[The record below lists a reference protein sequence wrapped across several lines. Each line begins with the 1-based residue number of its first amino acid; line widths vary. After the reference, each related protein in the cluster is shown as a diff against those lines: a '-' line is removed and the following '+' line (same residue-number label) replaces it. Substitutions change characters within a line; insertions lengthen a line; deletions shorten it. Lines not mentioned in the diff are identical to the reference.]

1 MKINRDALW
10 KGIIEDLFEDFLH
23 YFFPEYINEIAFEKG
38 YEFLDKELQM
48 IYPEANTESK
58 QRQADLLIKVFLKNG
73 EEKWLLI
80 HIEVQGYQDE
90 TFPFRMYV
98 YNYRSFDRFGKKVTA
113 LAILTDDNLK
123 FRPNFYE
130 DMTWGTTIR
139 YDYQMFKL
147 LDYEV
152 SYFDESPNPFA
163 SVLQVARAYI
173 QNKRFKS
180 DENLLELKVQL
191 FRIMLSKGHD
201 KKTIRA
207 ITNFIKHYVS
217 FKKNDFYN
225 KFEEQFHI
233 ITKTNTSMGLQELV
247 DTMAAEERF
256 KEGIDVGA
264 QEERR
269 KMIRKVVRKMLFK
282 ENSIEYIID
291 ILECSEEEVLEI
303 QLEYKIETLLQEGQS
318 INEIMAKLEVEEIAI
333 LEVIQ
338 KLEE

>member
-58 QRQADLLIKVFLKNG
+58 QRQADLLVKVFLKNG
-73 EEKWLLI
+73 VEKWLLI

-113 LAILTDDNLK
+113 LAILTDDNAN

-130 DMTWGTTIR
+130 DTTWGTTIR

-147 LDYEV
+147 LDYKV

-180 DENLLELKVQL
+180 DNDLLELKVQL

-233 ITKTNTSMGLQELV
+233 ITKTNTSMGLLELV
-247 DTMAAEERF
+247 DTMAK
-256 KEGIDVGA
+256 KESFEQGA
-264 QEERR
+264 QEERK

-282 ENSIEYIID
+282 ENSIEDIID
-291 ILECSEEEVLEI
+291 ILECSKEEVLEI
-303 QLEYKIETLLQEGQS
+303 QLEYQIETLLQEGQS

-338 KLEE
+338 KLEDK